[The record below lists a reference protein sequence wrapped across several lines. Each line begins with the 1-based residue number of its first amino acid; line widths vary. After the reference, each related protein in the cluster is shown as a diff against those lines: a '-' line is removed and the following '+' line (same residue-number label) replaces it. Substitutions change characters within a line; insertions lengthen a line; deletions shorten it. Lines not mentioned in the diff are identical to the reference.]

1 MSYTYHIKQ
10 QRSGTMK
17 ESIVEDKEKPLSSV
31 EWTLL
36 AMLNSEVSSLK
47 NKERRSNEEQVVL
60 DWMKNRIDSLE
71 FRKKNR

>member
-1 MSYTYHIKQ
+1 
-10 QRSGTMK
+10 MK
-17 ESIVEDKEKPLSSV
+17 ESVVEDERKPLSSI

-36 AMLNSEVSSLK
+36 AMLNSEASCLK

>member
-1 MSYTYHIKQ
+1 MSYTYNIKQ

-17 ESIVEDKEKPLSSV
+17 ESIVEDERKPLTSI

-36 AMLNSEVSSLK
+36 AMLNSEISCLK

-60 DWMKNRIDSLE
+60 DWMKNRVDSLE
-71 FRKKNR
+71 FRKKKQ

>member
-1 MSYTYHIKQ
+1 MSYISYKQ

-17 ESIVEDKEKPLSSV
+17 ESIVDDQLKPLSSI

-36 AMLNSEVSSLK
+36 SILNSEASSLK

-60 DWMKNRIDSLE
+60 DWMKHRIDSLE

>member
-1 MSYTYHIKQ
+1 
-10 QRSGTMK
+10 MK
-17 ESIVEDKEKPLSSV
+17 ESIVDDQLKPLSSI

-36 AMLNSEVSSLK
+36 SILNSEASSLK

-60 DWMKNRIDSLE
+60 DWMKHRIDSLE

>member
-1 MSYTYHIKQ
+1 
-10 QRSGTMK
+10 MK

>member
-1 MSYTYHIKQ
+1 
-10 QRSGTMK
+10 MK
-17 ESIVEDKEKPLSSV
+17 ESIVEDKAKPLSSV